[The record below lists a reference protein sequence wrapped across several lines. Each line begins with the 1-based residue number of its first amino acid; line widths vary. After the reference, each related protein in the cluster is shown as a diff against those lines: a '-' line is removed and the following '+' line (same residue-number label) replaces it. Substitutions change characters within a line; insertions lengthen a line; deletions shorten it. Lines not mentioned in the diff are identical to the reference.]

1 MWPARETLPPL
12 DCHAHIAPDVT
23 LQQVAG
29 LEGAQVFA
37 MTRTLAQAALVGGRR
52 DLGLVW
58 GLGVHPGDPVARAAF
73 DVATLT
79 GLLDRFTL
87 IGEIGL
93 DRRGGDLA
101 RQQQIF
107 DEILSSVRG
116 HPVLLSLHSTGAIDE
131 VLDVLTQRSG
141 RGAILH
147 WFTGNASQ
155 VGRAAALGCY
165 FSVNAAMSDEQ
176 LARIP
181 PDRMLPET
189 DFPSSRQRTGAQRPG
204 DLLTLETR
212 LETVRP
218 QAGVSVRRQLYRNLR
233 ELAITSGAI
242 ERLPEQLVDLLLVA

>member
-1 MWPARETLPPL
+1 LWPAEEALPPL

-23 LQQVAG
+23 PRQVAG

-37 MTRTLAQAALVGGRR
+37 VTRTLAEAALVVGRR

-58 GLGVHPGDPVARAAF
+58 GLGVHPGDRAARLAF
-73 DVATLT
+73 DVAAFA

-87 IGEIGL
+87 VGEIGL

-101 RQQQIF
+101 RQKQIL
-107 DEILSSVRG
+107 DEILTSVQGR
-116 HPVLLSLHSTGAIDE
+116 PVLLSLHSTGAVDE
-131 VLDVLTQRSG
+131 VLEALTQRPSP
-141 RGAILH
+141 GAILH

-155 VGRAAALGCY
+155 VGRAEALGCY

-176 LARIP
+176 LARLP

-189 DFPSSRQRTGAQRPG
+189 DFPSSRRRTSAQRPG
-204 DLLTLETR
+204 DLLAIETR
-212 LETVRP
+212 LEVVWP
-218 QAGVSVRRQLYRNLR
+218 QAEVSVRRQLYRNLR
-233 ELAITSGAI
+233 ELAITSRAI

>member
-37 MTRTLAQAALVGGRR
+37 MTRTLAQAALVAGRR

-131 VLDVLTQRSG
+131 VLEVLTQRSG

-181 PDRMLPET
+181 PDRMLPEEFVRVIAAIAEDAADWHLART
-189 DFPSSRQRTGAQRPG
+189 ADEPTGPGRALGIAGPVGVNIPGVPEPSPSG
-204 DLLTLETR
+204 DAEGDD
-212 LETVRP
+212 
-218 QAGVSVRRQLYRNLR
+218 QDA
-233 ELAITSGAI
+233 
-242 ERLPEQLVDLLLVA
+242 